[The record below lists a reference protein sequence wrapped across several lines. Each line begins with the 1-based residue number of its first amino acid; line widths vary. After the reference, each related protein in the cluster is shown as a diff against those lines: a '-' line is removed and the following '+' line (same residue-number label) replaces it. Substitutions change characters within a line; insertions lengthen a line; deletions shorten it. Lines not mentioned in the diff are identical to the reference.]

1 MSPRLLARARQLLR
15 YAAVS
20 GIATA
25 TSLTVL
31 GVLVGTRSLSPGWAN
46 LVATAVGTVPSFEL
60 NRRWVWGK
68 TGHRSI
74 GAEVV
79 PFCALSAAGLG
90 LSTLTVT
97 FAGRWADH
105 AGLATSTRTLAVQA
119 ASLTAFGILW
129 LLQFAILD
137 RALFRT
143 KADHVETIAIVHT
156 DPSDAPSHD
165 PSDVPST
172 APVTTAAPRPAL
184 ERVVA

>member
-1 MSPRLLARARQLLR
+1 MSPQLVARFRQLLR

-31 GVLVGTRSLSPGWAN
+31 GVLVATRTLTPGWAN
-46 LVATAVGTVPSFEL
+46 LAATAVGTIPSFEL

-68 TGHRSI
+68 TGQRSV

-79 PFCALSAAGLG
+79 PFCLLSAAGLG

-97 FAGRWADH
+97 LAGRWADH

-137 RALFRT
+137 RVLFRGRVPDV
-143 KADHVETIAIVHT
+143 AT
-156 DPSDAPSHD
+156 DE
-165 PSDVPST
+165 T
-172 APVTTAAPRPAL
+172 APFSAPAPAAPRTAL